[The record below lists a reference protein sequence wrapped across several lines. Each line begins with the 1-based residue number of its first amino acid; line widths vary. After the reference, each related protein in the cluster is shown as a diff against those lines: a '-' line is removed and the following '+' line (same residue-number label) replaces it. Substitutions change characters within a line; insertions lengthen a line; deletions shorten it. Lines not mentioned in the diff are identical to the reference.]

1 MVVTTLAHGGQLTGD
16 EIALIG
22 GGIAFAMLFPV
33 AVLAVAARRARSA
46 QQADEEEPNGG
57 DEDALA
63 AIGVEPALAQ
73 VKPPAAPVTSPRD
86 AQTDCV

>member
-33 AVLAVAARRARSA
+33 AVLAFAARRARSV
-46 QQADEEEPNGG
+46 QQPHEG
-57 DEDALA
+57 DEDELA
-63 AIGVEPALAQ
+63 AVGIEPAAAQ
-73 VKPPAAPVTSPRD
+73 VKPPAAPAASPRD
-86 AQTDCV
+86 AQIDGVKERTL